1 MKSEKGVTII
11 SLILYVILLTF
22 VVAGMSAI
30 TSSFYSNV
38 HEIEG
43 DSKGAVAFSK
53 INMIVL
59 NDVKAEG
66 VELNIDETSQYKIS
80 LDIGGETVIYRV
92 QNDAL
97 YRNDVKICDKI
108 KSATFI
114 GEKTE
119 YQSKIT
125 FDLTID
131 NYKKRTTYV
140 LESRTTEDNSIPVS

>member
-1 MKSEKGVTII
+1 
-11 SLILYVILLTF
+11 
-22 VVAGMSAI
+22 
-30 TSSFYSNV
+30 
-38 HEIEG
+38 
-43 DSKGAVAFSK
+43 
-53 INMIVL
+53 MIVL

-125 FDLTID
+125 FDLTIG

-140 LESRTTEDNSIPVS
+140 LEPRTTEDNSIPVS